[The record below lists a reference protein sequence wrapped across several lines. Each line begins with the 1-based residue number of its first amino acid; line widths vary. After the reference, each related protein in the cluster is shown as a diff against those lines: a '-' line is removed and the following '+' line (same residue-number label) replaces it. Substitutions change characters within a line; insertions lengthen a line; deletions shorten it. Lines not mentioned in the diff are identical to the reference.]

1 MFSANAAGCVRK
13 IESLMDNIKHTDAAV
28 VTLQETH
35 FKKKGKLNDKLPDYQ
50 IFEAIRKKQK
60 GGTLIAIHKALDP
73 ILIEEYSSDFELVVV
88 EAKLGGREVWIISG
102 YGPQEN
108 WKVED
113 RMPFF
118 VKLEEEISKAK
129 LHGKEIIIQ
138 MDANS
143 KLGPTVIMGDPHKQ
157 SDNGRILAE
166 IVERNSLVVM
176 NGDAKCKGIITRRR
190 ITKKT
195 KEESVIDLVIVS
207 DNIAQVIEE
216 VKIDEERK
224 YVLTKYTKTKN
235 GIKITES
242 DHHSI
247 ITRINAK
254 WKRKSNCER
263 KEIYNLKDEA
273 CLATFKEYTSKD
285 KFLSEVFEDESKCVE
300 VKSKQFIKRL
310 KFCLG
315 KCFRKIRIKGTKR
328 NMHLEQ
334 LFEKRRILRTKR
346 DEISV
351 ASLKEIDQELAELC
365 AKENMKIINEACKG
379 LSCENGGVNGRK
391 MWQLKKRLKGIV
403 SEPPAAM
410 IDEKGNIV
418 TSNAALENL
427 ILKQYEERLKTLE
440 MKHELKVHKVQREK
454 LCDERLENAQRTK
467 TPEWTIEQ
475 LDIVLK
481 QLKSNKSRDPIG
493 LTNELFKTNN
503 IGSDLKKAVL
513 ALMNQIKTQQKVP
526 QNFKLCNI
534 TSLYKN
540 KGSRKEFDNYRGI
553 FRVTALRSILD
564 KLIYN
569 DEYPTIDK
577 NLTDS
582 NVGARQKRNI
592 RDNIFVVNSILN
604 DVMKKK
610 IEGIDIQIF
619 DIAKCFDK
627 LWAKEC
633 LNDLYENGFVNDKL
647 PLLYHENVDAQI
659 AVKTASGI
667 TRRTNIS
674 DIVMQGTVWGS
685 LMCTST
691 MDNLGKEAYSQPDI
705 LYNYKGV
712 EIPPLGMVDDI
723 ISVTSVENTAKVNQL
738 VNTFV
743 ERKKLRLAKDKCHR
757 IHIGKGHEKCP
768 ELTVHEHKMADSDKE
783 KYLGDYIHKSGKVQE
798 TVNHRKTKGRGVVSE
813 ILSILDEIPLGKHRI
828 EVGLKLREAMFL
840 NGILFNSEVWHGVTN
855 AQITSLEALDNSL
868 LRGILGAHKGTP
880 KAFLYL
886 ETGTMPLRWI
896 IAQRRINYLKH
907 ILTRNE
913 EELIKKVFNAQKERP
928 TKGDFVTLVETDLKK
943 LGMTYQEVA
952 SETMTPKM
960 LKTALKNNA
969 KSAALGELLQD
980 ISKSTKAQ
988 NLKYNKLEIQ
998 DYLKSDKFS
1007 REEASMLTALR
1018 SKCVKGIRAD
1028 FKNMEKCIHCP
1039 LKCEENNPPED
1050 THEHLLIC
1058 TRLSRSEV
1066 PLEFIHGSTVE
1077 QSLISTSMTEL
1088 MRERTRILEKKDE
1101 SSQCCLPGALLD
1113 QCSFNQGAAT
1123 V

>member
-1 MFSANAAGCVRK
+1 M
-13 IESLMDNIKHTDAAV
+13 
-28 VTLQETH
+28 
-35 FKKKGKLNDKLPDYQ
+35 
-50 IFEAIRKKQK
+50 
-60 GGTLIAIHKALDP
+60 DP
-73 ILIEEYSSDFELVVV
+73 ILIEEHSSEFELLVV
-88 EAKLGGREVWIISG
+88 EAKIGGRDVWIISG

-113 RMPFF
+113 RIPFF
-118 VKLEEEISKAK
+118 AKLEEEISKAK
-129 LHGKEIIIQ
+129 LHGKEIIIE

-143 KLGPTVIMGDPHKQ
+143 KLGPTLIKGDPHKQ
-157 SDNGRILAE
+157 SENGKILAE
-166 IVERNSLVVM
+166 IIERNSLVVM
-176 NGDAKCKGIITRRR
+176 NGDAKCKGRITRRR

-207 DNIAQVIEE
+207 ENIAQVIEQVE
-216 VKIDEERK
+216 IDEERN

-235 GIKITES
+235 GVKITES

-247 ITRINAK
+247 ITRIKAN
-254 WKRKSNCER
+254 WKRDIKCDR

-273 CLATFKEYTSKD
+273 SLALFKEFTSNGN
-285 KFLSEVFEDESKCVE
+285 FLSEVFEDENKCVD

-310 KFCLG
+310 KFCLS
-315 KCFRKIRIKGTKR
+315 KCFKKIRIKGSKR
-328 NMHLEQ
+328 NLHLEQ
-334 LFEKRRILRTKR
+334 LFERRRILRTKT
-346 DEISV
+346 DEISM
-351 ASLKEIDQELAELC
+351 ASLKDVDKELSELC
-365 AKENMKIINEACKG
+365 AKENMETINEACKG
-379 LSCENGGVNGRK
+379 LSCETGGVNGKK
-391 MWQLKKRLKGIV
+391 MWQLKKKLRGIV

-440 MKHELKVHKVQREK
+440 MKEELKTHEEQREK
-454 LCDERLENAQRTK
+454 LCDKRLEDAKRTR

-475 LDIVLK
+475 LDVVLK

-493 LTNELFKTNN
+493 LTNELFKSKN
-503 IGSDLKKAVL
+503 IGSDLKRAIL

-540 KGSRKEFDNYRGI
+540 KGSRKQFDNYRGI

-577 NLTDS
+577 NLSDS

-604 DVMKKK
+604 EVIKKK

-647 PLLYHENVDAQI
+647 PFLYYENVDAKI

-667 TRRTNIS
+667 TRRVGIS

-691 MDNLGKEAYSQPDI
+691 MDNLGKEAYSQPNI
-705 LYNYKGV
+705 LYKYKGV
-712 EIPPLGMVDDI
+712 EIPPLDMVDAI
-723 ISVTSVENTAKVNQL
+723 ISVSSVENTRKMNDL
-738 VNTFV
+738 INTFV
-743 ERKKLRLAKDKCHR
+743 EKKKLRLAKDKCHR
-757 IHIGKGHEKCP
+757 IHLGKGHQQCP
-768 ELTVHEHKMADSDKE
+768 ELVVHEHKMDESDKE
-783 KYLGDYIHKSGKVQE
+783 KYLGDYIHKNGKIQE
-798 TVNHRKTKGRGVVSE
+798 TINQRKIKARGIVTD
-813 ILSILDEIPLGKHRI
+813 ILSLLDEIPLGKHRI
-828 EVGLKLREAMFL
+828 EVGLKLREAMFI

-855 AQITSLEALDNSL
+855 AQITSLEAQDNSL
-868 LRGILGAHKGTP
+868 IRGILGAHKGTP
-880 KAFLYL
+880 KAFLHL
-886 ETGTMPLRWI
+886 ETGTIPLRWV

-907 ILTRNE
+907 ILSRTE
-913 EELIKKVFNAQKERP
+913 DELIKKVLRAQKEKP
-928 TKGDFVTLVETDLKK
+928 TKGDFVKLVETDLIK
-943 LGMTYQEVA
+943 LGMTYEEVA
-952 SETMTPKM
+952 LETTTPNM
-960 LKTALKNNA
+960 LKVILKKNA
-969 KSAALGELLQD
+969 KTAALGELLKD
-980 ISKSTKAQ
+980 ISKSTKGQ
-988 NLKYNKLEIQ
+988 KLKFNQLEIQ
-998 DYLKSDKFS
+998 DYLKSDKFT

-1018 SKCVKGIRAD
+1018 SRCVKGVRSD
-1028 FKNMEKCIHCP
+1028 FKNMHKCVHCP
-1039 LKCEENNPPED
+1039 LNCNDKDPLED
-1050 THEHLLIC
+1050 THEHILTC
-1058 TRLSRSEV
+1058 TKLSNSNV

-1077 QSLISTSMTEL
+1077 QSLIATSFSAL
-1088 MRERTRILEKKDE
+1088 MRERRRILEEKDDL
-1101 SSQCCLPGALLD
+1101 SSKCCLPGANLD
-1113 QCSFNQGAAT
+1113 QCSITNGATT

>member
-1 MFSANAAGCVRK
+1 M
-13 IESLMDNIKHTDAAV
+13 
-28 VTLQETH
+28 
-35 FKKKGKLNDKLPDYQ
+35 
-50 IFEAIRKKQK
+50 
-60 GGTLIAIHKALDP
+60 DP
-73 ILIEEYSSDFELVVV
+73 ILIEEHSSEFELLVV
-88 EAKLGGREVWIISG
+88 EAKIGGRDVWIISG

-113 RMPFF
+113 RIPFF
-118 VKLEEEISKAK
+118 AKLEEEISKAK
-129 LHGKEIIIQ
+129 LHGKEIIIE

-143 KLGPTVIMGDPHKQ
+143 KLGPTLIKGDPHKQ
-157 SDNGRILAE
+157 SENGKILAE
-166 IVERNSLVVM
+166 IIERNSLVVM
-176 NGDAKCKGIITRRR
+176 NGDAKCKGRITRRR

-207 DNIAQVIEE
+207 ENIAQVIEQVE
-216 VKIDEERK
+216 IDEERN

-235 GIKITES
+235 GVKITES

-247 ITRINAK
+247 ITRIKAN
-254 WKRKSNCER
+254 WKRDIKCDR

-273 CLATFKEYTSKD
+273 SLALFKEFTSNGN
-285 KFLSEVFEDESKCVE
+285 FLSEVFEDENKCVD

-310 KFCLG
+310 KFCLS
-315 KCFRKIRIKGTKR
+315 KCFKKIRIKGSKR
-328 NMHLEQ
+328 NLHLEQ
-334 LFEKRRILRTKR
+334 LFERRSILRTKT
-346 DEISV
+346 DEISMV
-351 ASLKEIDQELAELC
+351 SLKDVDKELSELC
-365 AKENMKIINEACKG
+365 AKENMETINEACKG
-379 LSCENGGVNGRK
+379 LSCETGGVNGKK
-391 MWQLKKRLKGIV
+391 MWQLKKKLRGIV

-440 MKHELKVHKVQREK
+440 MKEELKTHEEQREK
-454 LCDERLENAQRTK
+454 LCDKRLEDAKRTR

-475 LDIVLK
+475 LDVVLK

-493 LTNELFKTNN
+493 LTNELFKSKN
-503 IGSDLKKAVL
+503 IGSDLKRAIL

-540 KGSRKEFDNYRGI
+540 KGSRKQFDNYRGI

-577 NLTDS
+577 NLSDS

-604 DVMKKK
+604 EVIKKK
-610 IEGIDIQIF
+610 AEGIDIQIF

-647 PLLYHENVDAQI
+647 PLLYHENVDAKI

-667 TRRTNIS
+667 TRRVGIS

-691 MDNLGKEAYSQPDI
+691 MDNLGKEAYSQPNI
-705 LYNYKGV
+705 LYKYKGV

-723 ISVTSVENTAKVNQL
+723 ISVSSVENTRKMNDL
-738 VNTFV
+738 INTFV
-743 ERKKLRLAKDKCHR
+743 EKKKLRLAKDKCHR
-757 IHIGKGHEKCP
+757 IHLGKGHQQCP
-768 ELTVHEHKMADSDKE
+768 ELVVHEHKMDESDKE
-783 KYLGDYIHKSGKVQE
+783 KYLGDYLHKNGKIQE
-798 TVNHRKTKGRGVVSE
+798 TINQRKIKARGIVTD
-813 ILSILDEIPLGKHRI
+813 ILSLLDEIPLGKHRI
-828 EVGLKLREAMFL
+828 EVGLKLREAMFI

-855 AQITSLEALDNSL
+855 AQITSLEAQDNSL
-868 LRGILGAHKGTP
+868 IRGILGAHKGTP
-880 KAFLYL
+880 KAFLHL
-886 ETGTMPLRWI
+886 ETGTIPLRWV

-907 ILTRNE
+907 ILSRTE
-913 EELIKKVFNAQKERP
+913 DELIKKVLRAQKEKP
-928 TKGDFVTLVETDLKK
+928 TKGDFVKLVETDLIK
-943 LGMTYQEVA
+943 LGMTYEEVA
-952 SETMTPKM
+952 LETTTPNM
-960 LKTALKNNA
+960 LKVILKKNA
-969 KSAALGELLQD
+969 KTAALGELLKD
-980 ISKSTKAQ
+980 ISKSTKGQ
-988 NLKYNKLEIQ
+988 KLKFNQLEIQ
-998 DYLKSDKFS
+998 DYLKSDKFT

-1018 SKCVKGIRAD
+1018 SRCVKGVRSD
-1028 FKNMEKCIHCP
+1028 FKNMHKCVHCP
-1039 LKCEENNPPED
+1039 LNCNDKDPLED
-1050 THEHLLIC
+1050 THEHILTC
-1058 TRLSRSEV
+1058 TKLSNSNV

-1077 QSLISTSMTEL
+1077 QSLIATSFSAL
-1088 MRERTRILEKKDE
+1088 MRERRRILEEKDDL
-1101 SSQCCLPGALLD
+1101 SSKCCLPGANLD
-1113 QCSFNQGAAT
+1113 QCSITNGATT